1 MHTRPRPRRRLV
13 PAESGDGLIAL
24 LVPSARVTAGRHHAL
39 AVLGV
44 AIAAISW
51 GAILVRWSD
60 APPVVAAFYRVLFT
74 TLPLIPFA
82 IWRYR
87 HAFARMG
94 GRDLAAAVLAGVA
107 LALHFAAWF
116 ESLSWTSVATS
127 VTFVQAQPLF
137 VALGAWLLLDERIP
151 RLAWVGIVVAV
162 LGMGAMSLG
171 DLLGGVF
178 VGDRPL
184 YGNGLA
190 LCGAAMMAAYLLVG
204 RSTRQRVALIPY
216 VVFVYGICAIVLGL
230 LVAVGGHPFAG
241 YPRREW
247 TLFAGLAVGPGL
259 LGHTLINWTLAHL
272 RSSVV
277 SVTILGEPIGAAIL
291 AAVLLSEWPTT
302 YTVGGA
308 AIVLGGIYLT
318 ARARRGETPSPT

>member
-1 MHTRPRPRRRLV
+1 M
-13 PAESGDGLIAL
+13 
-24 LVPSARVTAGRHHAL
+24 LVPSVRVTARRHHAL

-44 AIAAISW
+44 AIVAISW

-74 TLPLIPFA
+74 TLPLVPFA
-82 IWRYR
+82 MWRYR
-87 HAFARMG
+87 TTLVGMG
-94 GRDLAAAVLAGVA
+94 GRDLAAAGLAGVA

-116 ESLSWTSVATS
+116 ESLSWTSVAAS

-137 VALGAWLLLDERIP
+137 VALGAWLLLDERMP
-151 RLAWVGIVVAV
+151 KLGWAGILLAV

-178 VGDRPL
+178 VGERPL

-190 LCGAAMMAAYLLVG
+190 LCGAAMMGAYLLVG

-216 VVFVYGICAIVLGL
+216 VVLVYGICAIVLGVF
-230 LVAVGGHPFAG
+230 VAVQGHPFAG
-241 YPRREW
+241 YPPREW
-247 TLFAGLAVGPGL
+247 GLFAGLALGPGL
-259 LGHTLINWTLAHL
+259 LGHTLINWTLGHL
-272 RSSVV
+272 RSSLV
-277 SVTILGEPIGAAIL
+277 SITILGEPIGAALL
-291 AAVLLSEWPTT
+291 AAVLLAESPTP

-318 ARARRGETPSPT
+318 IRARPVGKAPSQ